1 MTELEKIQYAKSFVD
16 QLANGIN
23 PLDGT
28 PVPEGDIVNNVRLS
42 RCFFYVS
49 DILRQVIE
57 NGGVNYERQP
67 RVKKQA
73 FSLSPELRSGL
84 IAAGMP
90 MTVTDIAKYLN
101 GLIDTETTKKLA
113 ASDINRWLMDAGLVQ
128 ELTRTDGKKRKSPTD
143 EGRAAGVFQEER
155 TGQFGAYTV
164 MLLNSQAQQLVYDN
178 LEAVIE
184 LKYRE

>member
-1 MTELEKIQYAKSFVD
+1 MTELEKIQYAKSFID
-16 QLANGIN
+16 KLASGIN

-28 PVPEGDIVNNVRLS
+28 PVPEEDIVNNVRLS

-57 NGGVNYERQP
+57 NGGVGGERQP

-73 FSLSPELRSGL
+73 FALSPEQRAGL
-84 IAAGMP
+84 MASGMP

-101 GLIDTETTKKLA
+101 GMIDIETTRKLTSA
-113 ASDINRWLMDAGLVQ
+113 DINRWLMDAGLVQ
-128 ELTRTDGKKRKSPTD
+128 ELTRLDGKKRKSPT
-143 EGRAAGVFQEER
+143 EAGRDAGIFLEER

-164 MLLNSQAQQLVYDN
+164 MLLNAGAQQLVYDN
-178 LEAVIE
+178 LEAVVD